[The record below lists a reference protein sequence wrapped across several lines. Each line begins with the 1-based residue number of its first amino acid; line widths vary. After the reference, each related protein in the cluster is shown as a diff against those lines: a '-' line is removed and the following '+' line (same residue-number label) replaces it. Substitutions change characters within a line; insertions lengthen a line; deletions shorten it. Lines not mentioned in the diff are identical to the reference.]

1 MTDEKL
7 VEAAEQ
13 IIVSARNKL
22 DRHEVTGRTQ
32 LSQAIEIAKTTQS
45 PKVFTNWLRYQ
56 KAREE
61 FWRVDAGDAD
71 IAKATHQTI
80 EAIAS
85 NRSGDEAMKEIVRFL
100 GFLRRALIAK
110 DHFDQIPAANRR

>member
-1 MTDEKL
+1 MTDEEL
-7 VEAAEQ
+7 V
-13 IIVSARNKL
+13 VSAERIIDSARKKL

-32 LSQAIEIAKTTQS
+32 LSQAIEVAKTTQS
-45 PKVFTNWLRYQ
+45 PKVFANWLRYQ

-61 FWRVDAGDAD
+61 FWRVDAGEVD

-80 EAIAS
+80 EAITS
-85 NRSGDEAMKEIVRFL
+85 NRSGADAMKEIVRFL

-110 DHFDQIPAANRR
+110 DHFGQIPVADRR